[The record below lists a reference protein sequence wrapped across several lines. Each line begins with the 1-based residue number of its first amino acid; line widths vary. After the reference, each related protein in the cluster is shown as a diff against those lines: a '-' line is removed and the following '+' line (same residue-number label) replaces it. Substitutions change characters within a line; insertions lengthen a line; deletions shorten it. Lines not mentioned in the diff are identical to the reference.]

1 MTFCKFLLVKMK
13 GNISKEMV
21 EKMKGRESL
30 ELELGGN
37 QPASKIDYEKKKNK
51 MVVTFF
57 GKGRIIFLQ
66 MDKFQ

>member
-37 QPASKIDYEKKKNK
+37 
-51 MVVTFF
+51 
-57 GKGRIIFLQ
+57 
-66 MDKFQ
+66 